1 MPVVTHTEE
10 PLLADLM
17 PWSVAVPRI
26 GRGWPVAPDTA
37 TLRARWEALARAEG
51 TDRTALFESSRAR
64 TPRSAVAQLPGQSTG
79 TARLAH
85 APGPFPQPLRV
96 LLAPFDEQWL
106 IPDHRLIDAARPE
119 LWRVADARQLFVL
132 DTPAAAGDAA
142 GPGPALLVTA
152 RLPVTVPPP
161 VPAPRERPRATRVH
175 PLFRRPGGAEPN
187 LAPGLPDLLATRL
200 GLHGLDPLD
209 VLAWIVA
216 AARPGPGGCTVPLT
230 CDPEVWARGTD
241 TGHRLLRLM
250 VRADGDRP
258 RLPGGSRPYVRSQLP
273 EHPTVLRHDPDTG
286 SLDLDGGRISPVPTE
301 VWHLRA
307 QGVRVVESWF
317 GRRTAPAPRPGSLGA
332 VRPAAWPQAW
342 TSELL
347 ELLTVLALLAE
358 CGPSRP
364 EPFGPRLTMDE
375 LRRAGVLP
383 PPDAARRP
391 ASVLDHRE
399 EGPEGQ
405 YALL

>member
-1 MPVVTHTEE
+1 MPGVTHTEE

-37 TLRARWEALARAEG
+37 TLKARWEALVRAEG
-51 TDRTALFESSRAR
+51 AERTALFESSRAR

-132 DTPAAAGDAA
+132 DTPAAAGEAA

-161 VPAPRERPRATRVH
+161 VPAPRERSRAPRVH

-187 LAPGLPDLLATRL
+187 LAPGLIELLAGRL
-200 GLHGLDPLD
+200 GHRRLDPLD

-216 AARPGPGGCTVPLT
+216 AARPGPRGCTVPLPG
-230 CDPEVWARGTD
+230 DPEVWARGTD

-250 VRADGDRP
+250 VPGEGGRP
-258 RLPGGSRPYVRSQLP
+258 RLPGGSRPYVRSPLP
-273 EHPTVLRHDPDTG
+273 ERPTALHHDPDTG
-286 SLDLDGGRISPVPTE
+286 TLHLDGGRISPVPTE
-301 VWHLRA
+301 VWHLRT

-317 GRRTAPAPRPGSLGA
+317 GRRTAPAARPGSLAA
-332 VRPAAWPQAW
+332 VRPATWPQAW

-347 ELLTVLALLAE
+347 ELLTVLALLTGCA
-358 CGPSRP
+358 PSRP
-364 EPFGPRLTMDE
+364 EPFGPPLTAEE
-375 LRRAGVLP
+375 LCRAGVLP
-383 PPDAARRP
+383 PPDPARRP